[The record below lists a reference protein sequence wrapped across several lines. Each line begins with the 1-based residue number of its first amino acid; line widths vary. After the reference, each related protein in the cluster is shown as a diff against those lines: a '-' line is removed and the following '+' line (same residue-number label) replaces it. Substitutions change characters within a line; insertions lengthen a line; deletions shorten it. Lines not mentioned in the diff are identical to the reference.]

1 MKTDYKFSFGT
12 KEVPGYTKVDP
23 SRVYSISN
31 VYGFDFGTNP
41 VIVDREGK
49 KPLTSGF
56 CTSENPFFFSV
67 ALPEGNYNIKIITG
81 DLKGSSITTVRTESR
96 RLIFENAVTK
106 PGRYLTLEA
115 TINVRVPEIAGT
127 SEKVIRKPRE
137 LNKLDWDE
145 KLTFEFTDSRPCIC
159 ALEISKV
166 ENAVT
171 VFLAGNSGK
180 REVYP

>member
-1 MKTDYKFSFGT
+1 M
-12 KEVPGYTKVDP
+12 
-23 SRVYSISN
+23 
-31 VYGFDFGTNP
+31 
-41 VIVDREGK
+41 
-49 KPLTSGF
+49 
-56 CTSENPFFFSV
+56 
-67 ALPEGNYNIKIITG
+67 
-81 DLKGSSITTVRTESR
+81 
-96 RLIFENAVTK
+96 IFENAVTK

-127 SEKVIRKPRE
+127 SEKVISKPRE

-159 ALEISKV
+159 ALEISNV